1 MRYEKQHKK
10 DIRPERNSIFIL
22 DDKPDQKYNLE

>member
-10 DIRPERNSIFIL
+10 DIRPERNIFIL
-22 DDKPDQKYNLE
+22 DDKPDQKYNLK